1 MDKTINLSEAR
12 KNLPELADRVNA
24 GQTVIMSRRGREL
37 AVLISVDEYRRLK
50 AIEQQQ
56 RQKDFDVLLA
66 PPPPGVMAEE
76 AARELA
82 AEIVREHRSR
92 RVSTEA

>member
-1 MDKTINLSEAR
+1 MDEKVALSEAR
-12 KNLPELADRVNA
+12 DNLPELVDRANA

-37 AVLISVDEYRRLK
+37 AVLIGVEEYRRLK

-56 RQKDFDVLLA
+56 RQKDYDALLA
-66 PPPPGVMAEE
+66 PPPSNALTEE

-82 AEIVREHRSR
+82 VQIVREHRSR
-92 RVSTEA
+92 GEPA

>member
-1 MDKTINLSEAR
+1 MDNNVALSEAR
-12 KNLPELADRVNA
+12 NNLPELVDRANA

-37 AVLISVDEYRRLK
+37 AVLIGVDEYRRLM

-56 RQKDFDVLLA
+56 RQKDYDVLLA
-66 PPPPGVMAEE
+66 PPASDALTEE

-82 AEIVREHRSR
+82 VQIVREHRSQ
-92 RVSTEA
+92 SG